1 MIASLLMLG
10 LGTLL
15 LVAQSAFATLV
26 PMHDMTPNVILPI
39 AIFLGVSA
47 EVALVR
53 GAITCFLLGYLLDA
67 FCGNPMGLHTFVIVA
82 SYFAARGAGLRLFP
96 QAALLQVLAMFVAAA
111 SGDATVYAL
120 RAIFER
126 PVLPGLGEDIRA
138 TLLTMAGSAAATAVL
153 SPLVVG
159 AARRIEATRHRREE
173 RVVQAR
179 AHL

>member
-1 MIASLLMLG
+1 MLG

-15 LVAQSAFATLV
+15 LVAQSAIATLV
-26 PMHDMTPNVILPI
+26 PMHGMTPNVVLPL

-47 EVALVR
+47 DVALVR
-53 GAITCFLLGYLLDA
+53 GAITSFLLGYILDS
-67 FCGNPMGLHTFVIVA
+67 FCGNRMGLHTFVIVA
-82 SYFAARGAGLRLFP
+82 SFLAARGAGLRLFP

-111 SGDATVYAL
+111 SADATVYAL
-120 RAIFER
+120 RGIFEQ
-126 PVLPGLGEDIRA
+126 PVLPGLGNDLRA
-138 TLLTMAGSAAATAVL
+138 TLLTIAGSAASTAVL
-153 SPLVVG
+153 SPLIVA